1 MEKLSWRQNLRSK
14 VKRLDWRDVVTY
26 AGVIII
32 YVGALVLMIVLPIKL
47 VPRGQGDKS
56 EGDPNVASN
65 NNYLPDYCPRYTVLA
80 NGNGLPLSEGPLKLP
95 FQRPSKECRTFSSP
109 AMEKLITNITSRMV
123 DKDLARLFENAY
135 PNTLGTTLIVSVLI
149 KDTTVSWYSLDDSN
163 PLSYVIT
170 GDIPA
175 HWLRDASHQ
184 FVPYLPLLPYDADL
198 RILFRGLINLEARYI
213 LDKPYC
219 NAFQPP
225 PESNLPMQST
235 PNGIRISPST
245 DNTVYQCKW
254 EIDSLASFLRLSW
267 GYWEATNGDTQMI
280 NTNWLKTVEQ
290 IMSVLQEQSRP
301 TIASD
306 GSINQQSY
314 SYQPTGSRAVSP
326 YIPHRVDCRR
336 INYF

>member
-109 AMEKLITNITSRMV
+109 AMEKLIANITSRMV

-135 PNTLGTTLIVSVLI
+135 PNTLGTTLIVSVL
-149 KDTTVSWYSLDDSN
+149 T
-163 PLSYVIT
+163 
-170 GDIPA
+170 
-175 HWLRDASHQ
+175 
-184 FVPYLPLLPYDADL
+184 
-198 RILFRGLINLEARYI
+198 
-213 LDKPYC
+213 
-219 NAFQPP
+219 
-225 PESNLPMQST
+225 
-235 PNGIRISPST
+235 
-245 DNTVYQCKW
+245 
-254 EIDSLASFLRLSW
+254 
-267 GYWEATNGDTQMI
+267 
-280 NTNWLKTVEQ
+280 
-290 IMSVLQEQSRP
+290 
-301 TIASD
+301 
-306 GSINQQSY
+306 
-314 SYQPTGSRAVSP
+314 
-326 YIPHRVDCRR
+326 
-336 INYF
+336 